1 MDNERKE
8 FMREV
13 TKRVGWDKK
22 TDEELEEALR
32 SRWTQLGL
40 PFNDDAIATA
50 IKFVREELS

>member
-40 PFNDDAIATA
+40 PFNDDAIAVA